1 MAHFAQLDEN
11 NVVLNVVVV
20 ANSDTADEN
29 GIENEE
35 IGIQF
40 LKSVLGENT
49 IWKQTSYNNNIR
61 KRYAGIGYIYN
72 ETLDAFIPP
81 KPFDSWVL
89 NEETCLWDAP
99 TPRPELTEEQ
109 IESYC
114 YYVWNEELYVS
125 SGDGWQL
132 IQPDPISDVAQDP

>member
-109 IESYC
+109 INSNLC
-114 YYVWNEELYVS
+114 YIWNEDLYVS
-125 SGDGWQL
+125 GENGWEL
-132 IQPDPISDVAQDP
+132 INCDEIP